1 MIVLLSP
8 SKTLSFED
16 APSVEHPSS
25 PVFLTDA
32 ERLMKKV
39 KRLNANQ
46 LERLMNV
53 NPKLAAQTAQ
63 WAGDWQTPFTTTN
76 ARPAALCFKGA
87 VYTGLGA
94 RAWSEADFTFAQ
106 HHVRVLSGLYGVL
119 KPLDLMQPYR
129 LEMGLNWSITPTARN
144 LYAFWGTKIQSQIAS
159 ESGGLIINLASQEY
173 SKAAIPR
180 SFDGHIITPAFKDC
194 DNGVYKAKMAYA
206 KEARGTLA
214 RHIVQNRWKDPEEMK
229 AFSGMGY
236 AFNEALSTHHD
247 WVFTRH
253 TPATK

>member
-1 MIVLLSP
+1 MLVLLSP

-39 KRLNANQ
+39 KRLSAKK
-46 LERLMNV
+46 LEGLMNV
-53 NPKLAAQTAQ
+53 NPKLAAQTAD
-63 WAGDWQTPFTTTN
+63 WAAGWQTPFTASN

-87 VYTGLGA
+87 VYTGLSA
-94 RAWSEADFTFAQ
+94 RTWSDADFTFAQ
-106 HHVRVLSGLYGVL
+106 DHVRLLSGLYGVL

-129 LEMGLNWSITPTARN
+129 LEMGLNWNVSPTTPN
-144 LYAFWGTKIQSQIAS
+144 LYAFWGSKIQQHVATAS
-159 ESGGLIINLASQEY
+159 AGLIINLASKEY
-173 SKAAIPR
+173 SKAALPPA
-180 SFDGHIITPAFKDC
+180 FDGRIITPAFKDW
-194 DNGVYKAKMAYA
+194 DNGGYKAKMAYA

-214 RHIVQNRWKDPEEMK
+214 KHIVQNRWTNPEDMK
-229 AFSGMGY
+229 AFDGMGY
-236 AFNEALSTHHD
+236 TFNESLSTQHD

-253 TPATK
+253 TPTTK